1 MAFKVKVI
9 EFDCPKVPEENKE
22 CLATWFVEIAE
33 ILYMPKIKSNSEIE
47 LKEKRTTIKFKRPIS
62 LNTVNN
68 ILLQFF
74 DRQRS
79 VKIDEVEYKSSKKK
93 VEIEVEVK

>member
-1 MAFKVKVI
+1 MAFKVKVV
-9 EFDCPKVPEENKE
+9 EFDCTKISEENKE
-22 CLATWFVEIAE
+22 CIVTGFVEIAE
-33 ILYMPKIKSNSEIE
+33 ILYIPKIKSNSEIE
-47 LKEKRTTIKFKRPIS
+47 LKEKSATIKFKRPIS

-68 ILLQFF
+68 ILVQLF

-79 VKIDEVEYKSSKKK
+79 IKIDEVEYKPSKKK